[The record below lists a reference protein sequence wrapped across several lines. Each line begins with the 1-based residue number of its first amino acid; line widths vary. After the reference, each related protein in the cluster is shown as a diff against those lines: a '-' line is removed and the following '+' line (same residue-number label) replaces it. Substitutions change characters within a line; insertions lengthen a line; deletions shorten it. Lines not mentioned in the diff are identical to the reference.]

1 MKRRFVICDFGDVV
15 VVPFPFVDLAAEK
28 RRPSLILSHT
38 TFNAAHGHS
47 ICAMIT
53 TALRSKWPSDVTIE
67 DLEPP
72 GLNRPCV
79 VRWKLFTLPN
89 DFILRRAGKLGAHDR
104 DQVISVARN
113 ILA

>member
-1 MKRRFVICDFGDVV
+1 VVCEFGDVV

-28 RRPSLILSHT
+28 RRPSLILSHAA
-38 TFNAAHGHS
+38 FNGSHRHS

-53 TALRSKWPSDVTIE
+53 TGARSSWPSDVAIE
-67 DLEPP
+67 DLKLA

-89 DFILRRAGKLGAHDR
+89 EFILRRAGKLASRDR
-104 DQVISVARN
+104 DKVVSAVHN
-113 ILA
+113 ILG